1 MTVRTLINMCLC
13 LSTSA
18 LCVNLDTYCKSM
30 FLSRCMVRNGY
41 WVCNYTVASSQAHRD
56 THFVYF
62 LRKHAILSCA
72 SLRSSHVRSS
82 CGCVCLRKL
91 YINLPSTSL
100 WPNWK
105 RFSVIVWWILIT
117 FDWSTV
123 WRWQFGRK
131 HATNV
136 SGLSAFIWKYCLP
149 FTLCCHSKWYIWS
162 VFVSFNIRSVFAF
175 RWH

>member
-1 MTVRTLINMCLC
+1 MGR
-13 LSTSA
+13 
-18 LCVNLDTYCKSM
+18 D
-30 FLSRCMVRNGY
+30 GY

-62 LRKHAILSCA
+62 LQKHAILSCA
-72 SLRSSHVRSS
+72 SLISSHVRSI
-82 CGCVCLRKL
+82 CGCVCLWKL
-91 YINLPSTSL
+91 YIKLPSTSL

-131 HATNV
+131 HGTNV
-136 SGLSAFIWKYCLP
+136 SRA
-149 FTLCCHSKWYIWS
+149 S
-162 VFVSFNIRSVFAF
+162 VLIKNIYPCRFAAIVIDNTEDIHQFKNQSVFAL
-175 RWH
+175 RWYKKIPIKSKMGINYQMHRKWGVMHLH